1 MMQINQNLLFYLVIS
16 ICIFLLVLSI
26 FFPKLLSWLIVLV
39 FVALIFKLCYDG
51 IKIRQQMLVSNQL
64 DKISEELTYELDIL
78 LRIF

>member
-1 MMQINQNLLFYLVIS
+1 MMQISQNILFYLVIS

-26 FFPKLLSWLIVLV
+26 FFPQLLSWLIVLV
-39 FVALIFKLCYDG
+39 FVTLTFKLCYDG
-51 IKIRQQMLVSNQL
+51 KKKRQQMLEINQL